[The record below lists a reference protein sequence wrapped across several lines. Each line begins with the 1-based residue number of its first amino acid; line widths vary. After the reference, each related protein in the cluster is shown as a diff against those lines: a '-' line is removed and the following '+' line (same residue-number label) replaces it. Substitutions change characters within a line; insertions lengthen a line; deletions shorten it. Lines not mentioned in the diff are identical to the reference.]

1 MALFS
6 GFNQLTSGLRSLPTS
21 NIASRVSNITS
32 SASAA
37 FGQFE
42 NRLNTVRN
50 NFLQN
55 TPIGGAINTFNR
67 VQSVAEEFQS
77 VGNMFSS
84 GFGSRTRMSS
94 NALQGVSF
102 GAEPPRRSTATAVVL
117 DNSPSAGGIDAT
129 TNDWRVSLSVPDVI
143 KTSPILAPFV
153 ATNNKLVFPFNPTI
167 LFGNSANYT
176 AITPTHTNYPYYAYE
191 NSQVDAI
198 TIAGEYYI
206 ENEEDGLYWIAV
218 LHYLRTMTKMFYGG
232 GELSGT
238 PPLLTRL
245 NGYGKHVLNNI
256 PCVITTFSVDL
267 PADVDYLE
275 VYTPDGSA
283 NYVPTRAQV
292 NVTVQ
297 PQYSRITQSKFDL
310 KKFANGDFITN
321 DPNNSGFI

>member
-6 GFNQLTSGLRSLPTS
+6 GFNQLSSGLRSISGS
-21 NIASRVSNITS
+21 NIASQVSNITS
-32 SASAA
+32 SASSA
-37 FGQFE
+37 FGDFE
-42 NRLNTVRN
+42 SRLSNVRN

-55 TPIGGAINTFNR
+55 SPIGGAINAVNR

-77 VGNMFSS
+77 VGNMFST

-94 NALQGVSF
+94 NALQGVFS
-102 GAEPPRRSTATAVVL
+102 GAEPPSRQTATATIL
-117 DNSPSAGGIDAT
+117 DNSPTAGGIDAT

-143 KTSPILAPFV
+143 KTSTLLQPFKE
-153 ATNNKLVFPFNPTI
+153 TSNKLIFPFNPTI

-176 AITPTHTNYPYYAYE
+176 AISPTHTNYPYYAYE

-198 TIAGEYYI
+198 TIAGEYYS
-206 ENEEDGLYWIAV
+206 ENESDGLYWIAV

-267 PADVDYLE
+267 PADVDYLQ
-275 VYTPDGSA
+275 VITPDGTP

-297 PQYSRITQSKFDL
+297 PQYSRLTQSKFDL
-310 KKFANGDFITN
+310 KKFANGDFVTN